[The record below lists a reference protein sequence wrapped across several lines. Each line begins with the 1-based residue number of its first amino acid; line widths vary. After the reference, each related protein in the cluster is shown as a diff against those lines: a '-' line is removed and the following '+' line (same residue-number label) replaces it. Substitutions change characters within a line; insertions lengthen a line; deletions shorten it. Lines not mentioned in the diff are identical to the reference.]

1 MHIKLL
7 GMNKREKG
15 MMRLGKVNKTLKE
28 DHSVDLIGEA
38 WVLNKI
44 NRSRDNKNKV
54 LVSVSFKEDLILKI

>member
-1 MHIKLL
+1 
-7 GMNKREKG
+7 MNKREKG